1 MEVKLLLASG
11 KKAGLEVPVKRKKF
25 LIGRAKDCQLRL
37 QSELV
42 GRHHCVV
49 LVQGRLIA
57 VRDFGT
63 KSGTLVNGE
72 RVKGEQELNSG
83 DRLKVGN
90 FEFEVQLSTGADEQ
104 TKPEIECPAGSGAET
119 VKSSEDSELDLDS
132 WLSDPETIDD
142 GHAQTTGTEIPE
154 RVGPKTAEKGREK
167 GGQAQVVGVWQQG
180 RRDPT
185 TVDPRTAAADALKD
199 FFGRPP

>member
-1 MEVKLLLASG
+1 MEVKLVLASG

-25 LIGRAKDCQLRL
+25 FIGRAKDCQLRL
-37 QSELV
+37 QSESIS
-42 GRHHCVV
+42 RHHCVIV
-49 LVQGRLIA
+49 IQGRLIA
-57 VRDFGT
+57 VRDFGSE
-63 KSGTLVNGE
+63 SGTLVNGK
-72 RVKGEQELNSG
+72 RVKGERELSSG
-83 DRLKVGN
+83 DRLKVGK
-90 FEFEVQLSTGADEQ
+90 FEFEVQLGAGADEE
-104 TKPEIECPAGSGAET
+104 TKPEMERALGAEAQT
-119 VKSSEDSELDLDS
+119 VKSSEDNELDLDS

-180 RRDPT
+180 RWNPT